1 MRVVVLEDEPF
12 FRHLL
17 VRALDEHP
25 GIEVVGDYDTSAS
38 LLSDLATTRPDA
50 AVLDLVLEAGQDLDG
65 PGGGLAA
72 GLDIR
77 RHLPACGIVLLSNHA
92 GASVLARLPEGDSG
106 GWAYLLKRRTDDI
119 SELIHAL
126 EITVAGE
133 TMIDPA
139 IVAEIRAP
147 ATLTSLISP
156 QDVRVLMLLVGGA
169 SNSAIAEQIGVTT
182 KSVEHSITSIMS
194 ALQIDARDTTS
205 NARVTAAVAGIRLLG
220 QLR

>member
-1 MRVVVLEDEPF
+1 
-12 FRHLL
+12 
-17 VRALDEHP
+17 
-25 GIEVVGDYDTSAS
+25 
-38 LLSDLATTRPDA
+38 
-50 AVLDLVLEAGQDLDG
+50 
-65 PGGGLAA
+65 
-72 GLDIR
+72 
-77 RHLPACGIVLLSNHA
+77 LLSNHA
-92 GASVLARLPEGDSG
+92 GASVLSRLPEGNSG
-106 GWAYLLKRRTDDI
+106 GWAYLLKRRTDDVA
-119 SELIHAL
+119 ELIHAL

-139 IVAEIRAP
+139 IVAEIRTP
-147 ATLTSLISP
+147 ATITSLISP

-194 ALQIDARDTTS
+194 ALQIDARDTAS